1 MTEELCS
8 ASKAIGD
15 SAPELVELSDEVLFS
30 TIWERLG
37 LSKRDKGGPPAA
49 ALTVSAR
56 PRPAGSEPLP
66 DPRSRRRHGA
76 PRRRG

>member
-30 TIWERLG
+30 AI
-37 LSKRDKGGPPAA
+37 
-49 ALTVSAR
+49 
-56 PRPAGSEPLP
+56 
-66 DPRSRRRHGA
+66 
-76 PRRRG
+76 